1 MYPGL
6 HDEARWSL
14 PEILAWQA
22 ERRGDALFV
31 RTIANADQTPAELT
45 YAQTAADAARMA
57 GFLAGLG
64 IRPGD
69 PVAVMLPNGLD
80 FVRVWFGLC
89 RLGAVAV
96 LLNTE
101 LKGAFLEH
109 QVANSGAALAIADA
123 SAAAR
128 FADIAPRIPGL
139 KTLLTTESLPDG
151 PEAPPPFETVPFDG
165 WRTAAPYDGP
175 MPRARDTACIMYTS
189 GTTGPSKG
197 VLMPQAHCVLFGL
210 STVERLRMTPA
221 DRYYVVLPLFHA
233 NGLLM
238 QLGATLIAGA
248 SAVVR
253 PRFSASAW
261 VEDIR
266 AHGCTLTNML
276 GAVGAFVCA
285 RAPTPGDR
293 DHGLR
298 AVTAA
303 PNPPAHEA
311 TLRDRFG
318 VPEVVSV
325 YGMTEVNIPLYGE
338 VGVPRPGTCGRP
350 LERWFDVIVADPE
363 TDVALPP
370 EALSAGAVGELL
382 VRPRTAFGFMAGY
395 HRMPEATVAAWR
407 NLWFH
412 TGDAVTM
419 AEDGYVVFVDRIK
432 DCIRRRGE
440 NISSFEVESAI
451 ERLPGVAE
459 AAAYAVP
466 SGIDGGEDEVMLAV
480 VAQPGATL
488 HPAAIAAHADRELP
502 RYAQPRFIEI
512 VPDLP
517 KTPTAKVQ
525 KAKLRARGVGPG
537 TWDRVGA

>member
-1 MYPGL
+1 
-6 HDEARWSL
+6 
-14 PEILAWQA
+14 
-22 ERRGDALFV
+22 
-31 RTIANADQTPAELT
+31 
-45 YAQTAADAARMA
+45 
-57 GFLAGLG
+57 
-64 IRPGD
+64 
-69 PVAVMLPNGLD
+69 
-80 FVRVWFGLC
+80 
-89 RLGAVAV
+89 
-96 LLNTE
+96 
-101 LKGAFLEH
+101 
-109 QVANSGAALAIADA
+109 
-123 SAAAR
+123 
-128 FADIAPRIPGL
+128 
-139 KTLLTTESLPDG
+139 
-151 PEAPPPFETVPFDG
+151 
-165 WRTAAPYDGP
+165 
-175 MPRARDTACIMYTS
+175 MYTS

-197 VLMPQAHCVLFGL
+197 VLMPQAHCYLFAL
-210 STVERLRMTPA
+210 SAVEKLRMTPD
-221 DRYYVVLPLFHA
+221 DRYYIVLPLFHA

-238 QLGATLIAGA
+238 QLMAALLAGA
-248 SAVVR
+248 SAVIR

-266 AHGCTLTNML
+266 THGCTLTNML

-285 RAPTPGDR
+285 RQPTPRDR
-293 DHGLR
+293 DHRLR

-311 TLRDRFG
+311 ALRERFG
-318 VPEVVSV
+318 IPEVVSV

-338 VGVPRPGTCGRP
+338 LGVPRPGTCGRP

-363 TDVALPP
+363 TDIALP
-370 EALSAGAVGELL
+370 AGTVGELL

-395 HRMPEATVAAWR
+395 HRMPDRTVEAWR

-419 AEDGYVVFVDRIK
+419 AADGYVTFVDRIK

-440 NISSFEVESAI
+440 NISSFEVEAAI

-480 VAQPGATL
+480 VPAQGATL
-488 HPAAIAAHADRELP
+488 DPAAIAAHAETELP

-512 VPDLP
+512 VPGLP

-525 KAKLRARGVGPG
+525 KAKLRERGVRPG
-537 TWDRVGA
+537 TWDRART